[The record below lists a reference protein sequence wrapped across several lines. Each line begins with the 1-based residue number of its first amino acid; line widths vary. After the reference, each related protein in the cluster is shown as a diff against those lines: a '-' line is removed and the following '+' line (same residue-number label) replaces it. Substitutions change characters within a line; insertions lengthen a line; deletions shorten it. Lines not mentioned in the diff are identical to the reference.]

1 VMSDVELDEPVDE
14 FYRAPEK
21 KTVAEIISADS
32 GDDALDRYKASLLGD
47 ASAAAQTVIDPTDPR
62 IVLPQTLEI
71 VVGAGEVKDSIDLTK
86 NTEGASMKLK
96 EGVQYQ
102 LRLGFN
108 VQKEIVT
115 GLRYLHRVTKMG
127 ITIEKESYMLGS
139 YGPRQEVHYFKTP
152 VDTAPEGM
160 MQRGKYKIKSKLTD
174 DDGHDYLAWNW
185 TLEVAKDW

>member
-1 VMSDVELDEPVDE
+1 MSDVELDEPVDE
-14 FYRAPEK
+14 FYKAPEK

-32 GDDALDRYKASLLGD
+32 GDSALDRYKASLLGN
-47 ASAAAQTVIDPTDPR
+47 AAAAAQTIIDPTDPR
-62 IVLPQTLEI
+62 VVLPKTLEI
-71 VVGAGEVKDSIDLTK
+71 VHAGGVRDSIDLTQ
-86 NTEGASMKLK
+86 NPEGASMKLK

-108 VQKEIVT
+108 VQREIVT

-139 YGPRQEVHYFKTP
+139 YGPRQEVHHFNTP

-160 MQRGKYKIKSKLTD
+160 MQRGKYKIKSKLID
-174 DDGHDYLAWNW
+174 DDGHEYLVWSWN
-185 TLEVAKDW
+185 LEIAKDW